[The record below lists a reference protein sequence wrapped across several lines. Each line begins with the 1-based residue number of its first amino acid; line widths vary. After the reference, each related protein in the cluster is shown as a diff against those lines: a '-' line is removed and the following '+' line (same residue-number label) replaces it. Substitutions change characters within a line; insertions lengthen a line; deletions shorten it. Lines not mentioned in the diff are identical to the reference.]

1 MTQVRIKPS
10 KPVSAMA
17 MIVGIFMIGIGLCT
31 IPMLGPIGVVW
42 TLAAVA
48 ITGAHAF
55 NVFSKRGLAT
65 TQIDIEGDGPMQ
77 PPSESLP
84 FDERLRRLEQLR
96 KEGLLTENEFQ
107 DKRSE
112 LLNQKW

>member
-1 MTQVRIKPS
+1 MRQVRIKPS
-10 KPVSAMA
+10 KPASTLA
-17 MIVGIFMIGIGLCT
+17 MIVGILMVGFGLFT
-31 IPMLGPIGVVW
+31 ISIFGAFGVVW
-42 TLAAVA
+42 TLVAVA

-55 NVFSKRGLAT
+55 NLFSDRGLAT
-65 TQIDIEGDGPMQ
+65 TQIDIEGDDILQ

-96 KEGLLTENEFQ
+96 KEGLLSENEFQ